1 MAELKTFPPE
11 VVFLA
16 SRPLGDELE
25 LLFQVMKG
33 EHFRHIVRRTV
44 LGIGF
49 PSSAD
54 YGQMNPAYVCVAAE
68 RVWHSEVDDSPS
80 ERQYIIIDEAECML
94 TSQLV
99 EHCIRL
105 KDTYLCSAAFCAN
118 DPVGLVNSLK
128 RAEGLSN
135 YSDEPSEILRQRH
148 PSFVSTLYRAS
159 VQDVKVDLE
168 AARKDINGFLDA
180 QLQFPG
186 TGIPIYG
193 NADEPQRKLITLDSG
208 ANFHTDLADQA
219 VQRSE
224 PKYIIP
230 VWLAVNGLD
239 RSFAR
244 SRAGGRRSHEW
255 SGATHSGY

>member
-16 SRPLGDELE
+16 SRPLGDDLE

-49 PSSAD
+49 PSSTD
-54 YGQMNPAYVCVAAE
+54 YGHTSHAYVCVAAE
-68 RVWHSEVDDSPS
+68 RVWPCEVDDHTAP

-94 TSQLV
+94 MSQLV

-118 DPVGLVNSLK
+118 DPISLVEGLK
-128 RAEGLSN
+128 RTEGLSH
-135 YSDEPSEILRQRH
+135 YRDEPPHLLRERFK
-148 PSFVSTLYRAS
+148 SFVSRQTRVS
-159 VQDVKVDLE
+159 VQDLPVDIDG
-168 AARKDINGFLDA
+168 ARKDINVLLDT

-193 NADEPQRKLITLDSG
+193 V
-208 ANFHTDLADQA
+208 NFHTDLADQA

-224 PKYIIP
+224 PKYLVP

-239 RSFAR
+239 RTMAR
-244 SRAGGRRSHEW
+244 NRMGQTKSHEW
-255 SGATHSGY
+255 TGATHSGY